1 MDFISKEGLSG
12 SFKLIINLIK
22 LIEND
27 RIYYSNYIGEPFLT
41 KYNLKRSLSGARYL
55 DKETEN
61 IINLIAY
68 SDGKRGLNEI
78 SKIMNVNINHLKKLA
93 GKLVKKGLLKVKN

>member
-1 MDFISKEGLSG
+1 MNFISKEGLSG

-41 KYNLKRSLSGARYL
+41 KYNLKRSISGEQKL
-55 DKETEN
+55 EKKTKLMIDV
-61 IINLIAY
+61 IAY
-68 SDGKRGLNEI
+68 CDGQNSLHDI
-78 SKIMNVNINHLKKLA
+78 SKILNTNLNVLGTIIKILTKLKIIKKL
-93 GKLVKKGLLKVKN
+93 